1 MRCEGRVVV
10 LRILYDGTVDE
21 PPQWGDAYTIAVP
34 EKAPRAAAWY
44 EAQAHFRAQLPPLR
58 SEEQRVG
65 PADGRGAA
73 LARCRHDAQGE

>member
-44 EAQAHFRAQLPPLR
+44 EAQAHFRAQLPQPR
-58 SEEQRVG
+58 SEEQR
-65 PADGRGAA
+65 P
-73 LARCRHDAQGE
+73 